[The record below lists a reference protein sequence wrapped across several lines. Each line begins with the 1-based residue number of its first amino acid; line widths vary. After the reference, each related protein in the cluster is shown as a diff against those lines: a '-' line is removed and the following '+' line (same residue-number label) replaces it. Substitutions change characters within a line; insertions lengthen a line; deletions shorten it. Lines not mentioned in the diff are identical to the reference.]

1 MVRIKGHEIGSIIVK
16 DASVRRALQFKNNIV
31 TVLRKI
37 GVNEND
43 IYIPLERIAMK
54 KAKASAT
61 WYLSGYR
68 MHYSHNLQS
77 KYVEN
82 LHVIFK
88 VIEIEANMVLSE
100 ENTLSDFILEFK
112 EDSDVDNKRKEA
124 REFFG
129 CDYDED
135 DFEIINKKYK
145 AMAKELHP
153 DMLTGDTEKFKTLN
167 IAHKI
172 LKREL
177 T

>member
-1 MVRIKGHEIGSIIVK
+1 MVKIKGHEIGPIIVNN
-16 DASVRRALQFKNNIV
+16 AGNRRALQYKNNIV
-31 TVLRKI
+31 TVLRRI

-43 IYIPLERIAMK
+43 IHIPLENIATK

-68 MHYSHNLQS
+68 MQYSHNLQS

-88 VIEIEANMVLSE
+88 VIEIQANLVMSE
-100 ENTLSDFILEFK
+100 KNTLSDFISEFK
-112 EDSDVDNKRKEA
+112 EDKDVDIRRKEA

-129 CDYDED
+129 CDPDET
-135 DFEIINKKYK
+135 DFEIIHTKYK

-153 DMLTGDTEKFKTLN
+153 DMSTGDTEKFKMLN

>member
-1 MVRIKGHEIGSIIVK
+1 MVIIKGHEIGTIIVK
-16 DASVRRALQFKNNIV
+16 NAHNRRALQLKNNIIM
-31 TVLRKI
+31 LLKSI
-37 GVNEND
+37 GFKEND
-43 IYIPLERIAMK
+43 IDVPIENIAIK

-61 WYLSGYR
+61 WYYSGHR
-68 MHYSHNLQS
+68 MYYSHNMQS
-77 KYVEN
+77 KFVDN

-88 VIEIEANMVLSE
+88 LFEIESNLVLYERKSFE
-100 ENTLSDFILEFK
+100 DFISEFR

-129 CDYDED
+129 VEPDVNDLEL
-135 DFEIINKKYK
+135 ISKKYK
-145 AMAKELHP
+145 AMAKEFHP
-153 DMLTGDTEKFKTLN
+153 DMPTGDTEKFKQLN

>member
-1 MVRIKGHEIGSIIVK
+1 MVKIKGHEIGSIIVK
-16 DASVRRALQFKNNIV
+16 SASNRRAMQFKNNII
-31 TVLRKI
+31 TVLRRM

-43 IYIPLERIAMK
+43 IDIPLESVAMK
-54 KAKASAT
+54 KARASAT

-82 LHVIFK
+82 LHVLFK
-88 VIEIEANMVLSE
+88 VIEMEANLVISE
-100 ENTLSDFILEFK
+100 TKTLDDFILEFR
-112 EDSDVDNKRKEA
+112 EESDVDNKRKEA

-129 CDYDED
+129 CHHDET
-135 DFEIINKKYK
+135 DFEIIHTKYK

-153 DMLTGDTEKFKTLN
+153 DMPTGDTEKFKKLN

-177 T
+177 S

>member
-1 MVRIKGHEIGSIIVK
+1 MVKIKGHEIGSVVVK
-16 DASVRRALQFKNNIV
+16 GASNRRAVQFKNNII
-31 TVLRKI
+31 TVLRRI
-37 GVNEND
+37 GVNESD
-43 IYIPLERIAMK
+43 IEIPLERMVMK

-82 LHVIFK
+82 LHVLLK
-88 VIEIEANMVLSE
+88 VIENEVNLVISE
-100 ENTLSDFILEFK
+100 KNTLQDFISEFK
-112 EDSDVDNKRKEA
+112 EDSDINDKRKEA

-129 CDYDED
+129 CDHDED
-135 DFEIINKKYK
+135 DFEVIHKKYK
-145 AMAKELHP
+145 IMAKELHP
-153 DMLTGDTEKFKTLN
+153 DMPTGDTERFKALN
-167 IAHKI
+167 SAHKM